1 MSSYMRFTVLAI
13 SADEPWLIR
22 QTADIYPWFTE
33 FEINHGFHPDQ
44 YPDQSCRSLFGR
56 NSSKNSFRTLGPLG
70 CYGCQSQPPTDAAN
84 GGDHTRS
91 CLKFNFSHRVSQM
104 IYFKLNNVQKC
115 SCYNMVTNLPK

>member
-44 YPDQSCRSLFGR
+44 YPDQSCRSLQCKWVLRGIFGAEILW
-56 NSSKNSFRTLGPLG
+56 RTF
-70 CYGCQSQPPTDAAN
+70 SM
-84 GGDHTRS
+84 
-91 CLKFNFSHRVSQM
+91 CLINTVH
-104 IYFKLNNVQKC
+104 
-115 SCYNMVTNLPK
+115 